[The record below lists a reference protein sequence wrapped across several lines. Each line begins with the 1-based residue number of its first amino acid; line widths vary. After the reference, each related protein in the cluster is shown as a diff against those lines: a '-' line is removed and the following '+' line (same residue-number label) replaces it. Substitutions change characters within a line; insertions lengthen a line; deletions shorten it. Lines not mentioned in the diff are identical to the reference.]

1 MLGPLLFNIDLVDL
15 FLECEVDNIN
25 SYVDDTTPYSFA
37 ENMSSVITKLQRIAN
52 KIFRW
57 FENSHMKANPGKS
70 HVLLSSNIQRV
81 VPFDYVQIT
90 SILSEKLLGITFDL
104 ELKFEEH
111 ISKVCNVVNKKLNA
125 LHSITNHISLD
136 TQKMI
141 LKAFI
146 ESQFSV

>member
-57 FENSHMKANPGKS
+57 FENNYMKANPEKS
-70 HVLLSSNIQRV
+70 HVLLLSSNIQRV
-81 VPFDYVQIT
+81 VLCDNVQ
-90 SILSEKLLGITFDL
+90 
-104 ELKFEEH
+104 
-111 ISKVCNVVNKKLNA
+111 V
-125 LHSITNHISLD
+125 
-136 TQKMI
+136 
-141 LKAFI
+141 
-146 ESQFSV
+146 